1 MKQQKQ
7 NEVLPPSGEEGR
19 GLQSFYYWLKDNRLK
34 ENTAKEHIQNIERF
48 TAWAKENEL
57 TGIEQMS
64 YNELLGYVQHLK
76 SKSLSTATVN
86 IRISSIRKYYE
97 HLKDEGITDVNPA
110 KRLFIKGTIK
120 KIVKD
125 VISYTELEK
134 LYQQYTEYLDK
145 KPTRENKQQQ
155 TRVRCKVITGLMIW
169 QGVHSGELEKMEVRH
184 INLQNGTIYMPSTGK
199 GNSRELKLSTLQIIP
214 LHNYLEQRK
223 AQAQT
228 PPPSGEAG
236 RGLLFDCYGHNQIT
250 RITSE
255 LKGINPI
262 IRNAQHIRASVI
274 FHWLKMYDKR
284 QVQYMIGH
292 KWISSTENYEVQEL
306 DGLTDLLAKHHPFS

>member
-1 MKQQKQ
+1 MKNKKHQDSK
-7 NEVLPPSGEEGR
+7 PPFG
-19 GLQSFYYWLKDNRLK
+19 GLGGFYYYLKDNRLK
-34 ENTAKEHIQNIERF
+34 ETTAQEHIKNIERF
-48 TAWAKENEL
+48 TAWAKENDLSLPPSGEDGRGL
-57 TGIEQMS
+57 GIEHIK
-64 YNELLGYVQHLK
+64 YNELLNYVQHLK
-76 SKSLSTATVN
+76 SKSLSTSTVN

-97 HLKDEGITDVNPA
+97 HLKEEGITEVNPA

-125 VISYTELEK
+125 VISYTELET
-134 LYQQYTEYLDK
+134 LYQQYAEYLDK
-145 KPTRENKQQQ
+145 KPTREKKQEQ
-155 TRVRCKVITGLMIW
+155 TRLRSKVITGLMIW
-169 QGVHSGELEKMEVRH
+169 QGVHSGDLERMETKNV
-184 INLQNGTIYMPSTGK
+184 NLQSGTIYIPSSAR
-199 GNSRELKLSTLQIIP
+199 GNSRELKLSTVQIIP
-214 LHNYLEQRK
+214 LHSYLNTLPKEQEK
-223 AQAQT
+223 
-228 PPPSGEAG
+228 
-236 RGLLFDCYGHNQIT
+236 LFDCYAHNQIT

-255 LKGINPI
+255 LKGISQI